1 MMKDMIKLDLKKF
14 NEFTVISILLLLAG
28 IIFYLYWGARYGIW
42 YDIGIYS
49 ITIVLVVPGII
60 GLILSL
66 LKEEEVES

>member
-1 MMKDMIKLDLKKF
+1 MMKDMLKLDLKKF